1 MRSGQVRETIHRAA
15 PATLVGLREF
25 DRYKGQGIPEGR
37 YSLSLR
43 LTFRAP
49 DRTLTDADVQEAM
62 ERIMAAL
69 ARELQAVQR

>member
-1 MRSGQVRETIHRAA
+1 M
-15 PATLVGLREF
+15 REF

-43 LTFRAP
+43 LTFRAS

-69 ARELQAVQR
+69 ATEHGAIQR